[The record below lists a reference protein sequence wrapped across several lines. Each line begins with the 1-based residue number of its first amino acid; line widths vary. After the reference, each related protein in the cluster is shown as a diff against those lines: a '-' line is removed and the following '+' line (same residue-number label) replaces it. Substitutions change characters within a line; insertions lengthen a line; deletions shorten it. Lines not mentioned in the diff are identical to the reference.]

1 MFNMILVDKNDE
13 IYLVYV
19 VIRVMIRRWEMEVDY
34 FICVVMKDFL
44 IDINLNDNF
53 FLINDDYKI
62 SIIL

>member
-13 IYLVYV
+13 VYLVYV